1 MNIAFLRNSISSKT
15 LLFLAAVS
23 FVFLGMFGFL
33 QQAKA
38 TNTFS
43 VVYDTQKAGYYNAV
57 VKGADHLLSQQN
69 SDGGWNWYGSGASN
83 ENLTGVSAI
92 GLLNAYQLTH
102 NQAYLDGAKKAGD
115 NLKAIDTVASIDES
129 GHKFYAYDIVF
140 LAKLAQVT
148 NDITY
153 SDKASAVMAHFISE
167 PNRYC
172 ATGCATA
179 QDIADTYHGWYP
191 APSGLGDWQLSAWV
205 EAAKLTVQTSWGT
218 DLANIVKTD
227 VLDPAYT
234 SELNLTENKYYTLG
248 LAAALKATALF
259 TVGNGEIKT
268 KLIAEQN
275 GITGAMTANSIDGID
290 QATAYSI
297 LGFSAAGDSS
307 HAATSTNFFVGN
319 QNLNGGWTESD
330 SSEYTEVNSEVIQAI
345 TSVLSMNTFY
355 TIQDAV
361 NAASSGDTINVGAG
375 TYTENVTISKSLS
388 LQGSTGANLTGYVTI
403 TSDNVTVK
411 GMNITNPSGNF
422 GIVATDHSNLTVSNN
437 TIHDI
442 GTSLTEGSA
451 QAVAVISSAADV
463 STINIENNTISNIGN
478 TNMVHA
484 GSAGSSAKGVY
495 LGNSTGAKIT
505 SNVIISGNTINNVY
519 ASTADWIRGGGGGAG
534 AYGLLVNHKTTGLQ
548 VINNTIGTLEGLWA
562 HAIGL
567 EKDTP
572 NAVVTGNTITGL
584 TDHKGGTDKVA
595 VFFESNPSGGTVMVN
610 YNNFNGTFF
619 GVAIHPDD
627 ITYDYIVNATH
638 NWWGTADPT
647 AIEAMVSGTVDTSN
661 PIDDQQLILDEDTSM
676 DISHT
681 EVVVGDNSN
690 DSTVTIPETVTE
702 PTINFA
708 ALLETSGDNKI
719 VTTTAELTIDSTTG
733 SSGSVNVTLPAG
745 LVITGDSSW
754 NGVINAP
761 TNKITEFIL
770 QGGDVS
776 AAIEVGLTNQS
787 LTFNKAVRLLFAGKT
802 GKKVGYDPGNG
813 FYPITT
819 LCAADD
825 QATVDAQL
833 SGNSECKFD
842 NGTDMI
848 VWTKHFTTFATYAP
862 AVVSSGGG
870 GGGGS
875 SYVPPTPSVPVAVN
889 PVVPPVV
896 VPTVPQGQV
905 LGETLINSHADGTF
919 ISVGKT
925 IYIVSAGKKRPF
937 ATCSEFQSCVNVS
950 VIQASEA
957 DMLLPDGDIIRAKAG
972 TIATDL
978 KDRKTIYVINEK
990 GEKQGF
996 ATYAAFVKMKYK
1008 LSQLKRL
1015 DLSVYPTGEVIN

>member
-1 MNIAFLRNSISSKT
+1 M
-15 LLFLAAVS
+15 
-23 FVFLGMFGFL
+23 FLGMFGFL

-38 TNTFS
+38 ANTFS

-69 SDGGWNWYGSGASN
+69 SDGGWQWQW
-83 ENLTGVSAI
+83 TGGGPSDRNNFGISAL
-92 GLLNAYQLTH
+92 GLLDAYQLTH
-102 NQAYLDGAKKAGD
+102 KASYLTGATLTAEHLVGVPTPTDLDTD
-115 NLKAIDTVASIDES
+115 NANR
-129 GHKFYAYDIVF
+129 FYSSDIEF
-140 LAKLAQVT
+140 LAKIAQVT
-148 NDITY
+148 GNTAY
-153 SDKASAVMAHFISE
+153 SDKATALMNHFMTQ

-172 ATGCATA
+172 ATGCVTA

-191 APSGLGDWQLSAWV
+191 APSGIGVWQISGWV
-205 EAAKLTVQTSWGT
+205 LAAKLTGETTWGT
-218 DLANIVKTD
+218 ALANIVKAD
-227 VLDPAYT
+227 VLDSAYDR
-234 SELNLTENKYYTLG
+234 SLNLTQDTYYSLG
-248 LAAALKATALF
+248 LASALESTALF
-259 TVGNGEIKT
+259 PTANSDIKT
-268 KLIAEQN
+268 KLVIEQD
-275 GITGAMTANSIDGID
+275 GTTGAITANSNDGVK
-290 QATAYSI
+290 QTTAYAV
-297 LGFSAAGDSS
+297 LGLSAAGDLSGAMAS
-307 HAATSTNFFVGN
+307 VNSFVGTN
-319 QNLNGGWTESD
+319 QNFDGGWTESN
-330 SSEYTEVNSEVIQAI
+330 STEFTEVNSEIIQAI
-345 TSVLSMNTFY
+345 ASVLPANTFY

-388 LQGSTGANLTGYVTI
+388 LQGSTGANLTGYITI
-403 TSDNVTVK
+403 TSDDVTVK

-422 GIVATDHSNLTVSNN
+422 GILATDHSNLTFSNN

-442 GTSLTEGSA
+442 GSSLIEGSA
-451 QAVAVISSAADV
+451 QAIAVISSAADV

-478 TNMVHA
+478 TSMVHA

-495 LGNSTGAKIT
+495 LGNSTGTKIT
-505 SNVIISGNTINNVY
+505 SNVIISGNTINNIY
-519 ASTADWIRGGGGGAG
+519 ASTADWIGSSGGYHGGAG

-548 VINNTIGTLEGLWA
+548 VTNNTIGTLEGLWA

-572 NAVVTGNTITGL
+572 NAVVTGNTISGL

-595 VFFESNPSGGTVMVN
+595 VFFESNPSGSTVMVN
-610 YNNFNGTFF
+610 YNNFNGTFY

-627 ITYDYIVNATH
+627 ATAYGYTVNATH
-638 NWWGTADPT
+638 NWWGTADLT
-647 AIEAMVSGTVDTSN
+647 AIADMIYGSVDVSN

-676 DISHT
+676 DTSHT

-719 VTTTAELTIDSTTG
+719 VTTTAELTIDSATG

-819 LCAADD
+819 VCTADD

-842 NGTDMI
+842 NGTDII

-862 AVVSSGGG
+862 AVVSSGG

-905 LGETLINSHADGTF
+905 LGETLINSHPDGTF
-919 ISVGKT
+919 ISIGKA

-937 ATCSEFQSCVNVS
+937 ATFSEFQSYGKVS
-950 VIQASEA
+950 VIKASEA
-957 DMLLPDGDIIRAKAG
+957 DQLLPEGDIIRAKSG

-978 KDRKTIYVINEK
+978 KDRRTIYLINEK

-996 ATYAAFVKMKYK
+996 ATYSAFTKMKYK
-1008 LSQLKRL
+1008 LSQVKRL